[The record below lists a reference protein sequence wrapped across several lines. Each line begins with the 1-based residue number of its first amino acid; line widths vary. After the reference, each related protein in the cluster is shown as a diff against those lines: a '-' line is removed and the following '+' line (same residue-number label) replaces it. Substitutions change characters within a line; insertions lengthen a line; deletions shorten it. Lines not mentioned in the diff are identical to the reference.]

1 MNEGFIPALGTPLD
15 SDGGVIVDSYRRHV
29 ADAVD
34 AGAAALLAMG
44 TMGIGAFVGD
54 AVYPEVARHTVEEAD
69 GRVPVLVGAMDNSIR
84 RVTDRAE
91 AASAAGADGI
101 VITAPYY
108 HATTR
113 EERARFFRTVARRSP
128 VPLYLY
134 DLPGVARVTL
144 DPELVLSLV
153 DDGVRGIKTGTLP
166 LARALHRRIEAG
178 EVADFAV
185 IYSDLDTMD
194 VAWSY
199 GIRRVLDGM
208 FSCTLPLIRRAMET
222 LGLLAAPGSG
232 GGAKEVAG
240 GAKEVGGGATVVHS
254 ATVASDAFD
263 RIITLRDFFVGR
275 GVFRGFTAAMNLL
288 GYRGSFGPDY
298 TLPVD
303 EVLIRETGKELAE
316 VGITAGA

>member
-15 SDGGVIVDSYRRHV
+15 SGGGVIVESYRRHV

-34 AGAAALLAMG
+34 AGAAAVLAMG
-44 TMGIGAFVGD
+44 TMGIGAFVPD
-54 AVYPEVARHTVEEAD
+54 AVYPGVARHAVAEAT

-84 RVTDRAE
+84 RVADRAE
-91 AASAAGADGI
+91 AASDAGADGI

-113 EERARFFRTVARRSP
+113 EERARFFRAVARMSP
-128 VPLYLY
+128 VPVYLY

-144 DPELVLSLV
+144 DPELVLSLR

-166 LARALHRRIEAG
+166 LARALHRRVEAG
-178 EVADFAV
+178 EASDFAV

-199 GIRRVLDGM
+199 GIRCVLDGM
-208 FSCTLPLIRRAMET
+208 FSCTLPLIRRAMEA
-222 LGLLAAPGSG
+222 LGGDSVGWAADGAVSG
-232 GGAKEVAG
+232 GEVAPRRDG
-240 GAKEVGGGATVVHS
+240 VALAR
-254 ATVASDAFD
+254 AASDELD

-288 GYRGSFGPDY
+288 GYPGAFGPDY

-303 EVLIRETGKELAE
+303 EVLIRETGKKLAE
-316 VGITAGA
+316 VGIAAGA